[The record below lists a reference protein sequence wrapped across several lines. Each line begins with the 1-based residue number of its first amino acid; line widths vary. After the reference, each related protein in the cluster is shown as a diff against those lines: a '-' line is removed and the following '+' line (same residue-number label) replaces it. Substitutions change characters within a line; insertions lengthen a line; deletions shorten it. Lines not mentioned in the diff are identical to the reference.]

1 MRHRKC
7 PLQSTIVVV
16 VWYGMVR
23 ERERLTRLTALC
35 PWLPGWAGTRK
46 VNQSGFYWSKRQWV
60 AVASAGPYASLHLA
74 PDRHHASTPPLS
86 FLQAGCPSC
95 RPTNSVK
102 ALKAWYCMVNVDSY
116 SAIITIV
123 YHALVDPRTTM
134 LMKYVFVRKIEKV
147 VRGSRR
153 LQKTELEDYS
163 SALWCRPNIDMVWS
177 HIARRQW
184 FARSAWS

>member
-1 MRHRKC
+1 MCSSNASQKMSVAKHNRRC
-7 PLQSTIVVV
+7 GM
-16 VWYGMVR
+16 VWYGKR
-23 ERERLTRLTALC
+23 EREIDPFNCPLSMTTRVSRYQKGKPIWILLKQET
-35 PWLPGWAGTRK
+35 
-46 VNQSGFYWSKRQWV
+46 VSGSGI
-60 AVASAGPYASLHLA
+60 SGPYASLHLA
-74 PDRHHASTPPLS
+74 PDRHHTSTPPLS

-116 SAIITIV
+116 NAIITIV

-163 SALWCRPNIDMVWS
+163 SAL
-177 HIARRQW
+177 
-184 FARSAWS
+184 